1 MCLIVYACF
10 MTLIN
15 QKGFSHLLI
24 IPIILVL
31 AGIGFAAYRVT
42 KNNPLAESSEKKIAV
57 DESEPD
63 IVLQNIGID
72 SIDNVDINNYAVR
85 EFDTHGLKGFYVFG
99 DSLSGGRQNPNF
111 EFASLKDGTKAV
123 SAIDGVVTFIKE
135 QSETSDFEVF
145 VQPKDDSAWTVGYDH
160 LVNVTVTKGQT
171 VKAGDVLGEPAE
183 QNNGLTRFEVQINK
197 DEGGETTHYCP
208 TTLLDEDVKAM
219 VEEKLLEMQKS
230 WESVTGKELYD
241 TDAQDPI
248 GCLKTTLT
256 PAEAEGN

>member
-1 MCLIVYACF
+1 
-10 MTLIN
+10 MTFKN

-24 IPIILVL
+24 IPILLVL

-42 KNNPLAESSEKKIAV
+42 KNNPPAESSEKKIAV

-72 SIDNVDINNYAVR
+72 DIDSIDINDYAVR

-99 DSLSGGRQNPNF
+99 DSLSGGRLNPNF
-111 EFASLKDGTKAV
+111 EFSSLKDDTKVV

-145 VQPKDDSAWTVGYDH
+145 VQPKDGSAWTVGYDH
-160 LVNVTVTKGQT
+160 LVNVVVTKDQT
-171 VKAGDVLGEPAE
+171 VKAGDTLGEPAV
-183 QNNGLTRFEVQINK
+183 QNNGLTRFEMQINK
-197 DEGGETTHYCP
+197 DVGGETTHYCP
-208 TTLLDEDVKAM
+208 TVLLDIDVKSAI
-219 VEEKLLEMQKS
+219 EEKLLEMQRS

-256 PAEAEGN
+256 PSEAEGN

>member
-1 MCLIVYACF
+1 
-10 MTLIN
+10 MTHKN
-15 QKGFSHLLI
+15 QKGFSHLLLI
-24 IPIILVL
+24 LIILVL
-31 AGIGFAAYRVT
+31 TGIGFAAYRVASNNSKTDDTT
-42 KNNPLAESSEKKIAV
+42 KTVATE
-57 DESEPD
+57 ESELD

-72 SIDNVDINNYAVR
+72 NIDNIDINNYAVR

-99 DSLSGGRQNPNF
+99 DSLSGGRHNPNF

-145 VQPKDDSAWTVGYDH
+145 VQPKDGSAWTVGYDH

-197 DEGGETTHYCP
+197 DLEGETTHYCP
-208 TTLLDEDVKAM
+208 TTFLDEDVKAM

>member
-1 MCLIVYACF
+1 M
-10 MTLIN
+10 
-15 QKGFSHLLI
+15 
-24 IPIILVL
+24 L
-31 AGIGFAAYRVT
+31 AGIGFAAYRVV
-42 KNNPLAESSEKKIAV
+42 NNNSKADDTAKTTTSE
-57 DESEPD
+57 ESEPD

-72 SIDNVDINNYAVR
+72 SIDNIDINDYAVR
-85 EFDTHGLKGFYVFG
+85 EFDTQGLKGFYVFG
-99 DSLSGGRQNPNF
+99 DSLSGGRQNPTF

-145 VQPKDDSAWTVGYDH
+145 VQPKAGSAWTVGYDH
-160 LVNVTVTKGQT
+160 LINVAVTKGQT
-171 VKAGDVLGEPAE
+171 VNAGDVLGEPAE
-183 QNNGLTRFEVQINK
+183 QNNGLTRFEIQINK
-197 DEGGETTHYCP
+197 DVGSETTHYCP
-208 TTLLDEDVKAM
+208 TTLLSSDVKAV

-248 GCLKTTLT
+248 GCLKTTMT